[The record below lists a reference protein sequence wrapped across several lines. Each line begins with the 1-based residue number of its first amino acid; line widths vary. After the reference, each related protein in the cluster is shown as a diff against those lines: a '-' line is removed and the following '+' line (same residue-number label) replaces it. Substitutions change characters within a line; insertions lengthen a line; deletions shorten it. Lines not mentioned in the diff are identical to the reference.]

1 MTQDTPIR
9 VISTRVRQV
18 IHLTWVQ
25 DKHLPQRDALRASN
39 VLGTNLR
46 TLQSINQSI
55 MQTKENPEHEISN
68 VICVG
73 YYIIVLVR
81 CTYIFIVPI
90 LIRFIVIPSIMVI
103 LILHTPLVSLLT
115 YSVSDGSIS

>member
-1 MTQDTPIR
+1 
-9 VISTRVRQV
+9 
-18 IHLTWVQ
+18 
-25 DKHLPQRDALRASN
+25 
-39 VLGTNLR
+39 
-46 TLQSINQSI
+46 